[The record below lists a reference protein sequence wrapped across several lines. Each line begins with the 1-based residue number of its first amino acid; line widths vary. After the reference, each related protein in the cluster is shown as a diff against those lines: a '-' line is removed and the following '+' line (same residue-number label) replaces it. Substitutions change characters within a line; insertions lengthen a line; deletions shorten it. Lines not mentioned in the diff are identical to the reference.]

1 MSENGK
7 SYLFRHKQVRRFK
20 VGKFEFNNF
29 TLRLGT
35 EKDREEFLEI
45 VQSLPA
51 RDSNQIVEVNEAAAA
66 AAETSVVQAQRV
78 VHGAMGSE
86 HILTEKD
93 KARLQEAQNAQH
105 KGEGVNGPQTG
116 QPVGVAGLGAAFQTK
131 K

>member
-1 MSENGK
+1 MPENEK

-29 TLRLGT
+29 TLRLDS
-35 EKDREEFLEI
+35 EKEREEFLEI
-45 VQSLPA
+45 VQTLPA

-66 AAETSVVQAQRV
+66 AAETSVLQASRV
-78 VHGAMGSE
+78 IHGAMGSE

-93 KARLQEAQNAQH
+93 KARLQEAQH
-105 KGEGVNGPQTG
+105 KGDGQNGPQTG
-116 QPVGVAGLGAAFQTK
+116 QPVGVAGLGAALQIK